1 MQALSHMYICDLD
14 TYNVKTLFHSGL
26 RFLYTVCVCNRS
38 LLSST
43 TQKGSLLPVRD
54 THTHTHTLTLSVSL
68 YLPWCNP
75 LGGVLGGITT

>member
-1 MQALSHMYICDLD
+1 MQMQAHYACDLD

-54 THTHTHTLTLSVSL
+54 THTH
-68 YLPWCNP
+68 
-75 LGGVLGGITT
+75 

>member
-1 MQALSHMYICDLD
+1 MQALSQMYICDLD

-54 THTHTHTLTLSVSL
+54 THTHTFILSVSL